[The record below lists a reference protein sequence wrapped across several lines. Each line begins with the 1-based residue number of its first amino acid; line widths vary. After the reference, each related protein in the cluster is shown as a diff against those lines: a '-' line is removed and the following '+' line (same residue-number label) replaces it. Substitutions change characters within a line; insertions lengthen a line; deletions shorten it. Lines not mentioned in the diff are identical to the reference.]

1 MKPTDREKLTD
12 TLLHVESARS
22 ALDQVEDA
30 KVPKGDEVEECLENA
45 QQSLREALGYLKPP
59 RAS

>member
-1 MKPTDREKLTD
+1 MTPTDREKLTD
-12 TLLHVESARS
+12 TLLHIESARS
-22 ALDQVEDA
+22 ALDQVENA
-30 KVPKGDEVEECLENA
+30 RVPEGEELEECLENA